1 MIDVEVLA
9 PGAGTLI
16 KQPPRTPGGGVDH
29 DAILSTRLQKRVSIN
44 QALAVPEGNLP
55 RRGPFHMPMGD
66 RSAHRRRPMSS
77 QPHGVAKEDHAV
89 REAALFEQLEWLA
102 KVVGEHPLAAPDE
115 HRCDEDV
122 AFVDQAGV
130 PCRGRYVGTGDVE
143 VAGPRP

>member
-1 MIDVEVLA
+1 
-9 PGAGTLI
+9 
-16 KQPPRTPGGGVDH
+16 
-29 DAILSTRLQKRVSIN
+29 
-44 QALAVPEGNLP
+44 
-55 RRGPFHMPMGD
+55 
-66 RSAHRRRPMSS
+66 MSS

-143 VAGPRP
+143 VAGRLGLDLSNEARVEAAFESRALRGHRLEAAREDDLVRCLPDLSELRAFG